1 MATMSGTPVRD
12 ALYFVEQSKTI
23 SGQIME
29 HCDSF
34 LSVSQYNSNLHDY
47 ITVLVA
53 ERCEASLSLAEF
65 AFRVTKAQLELAREL
80 IPSRMSLSI
89 TYNPFIN

>member
-29 HCDSF
+29 LCDSF
-34 LSVSQYNSNLHDY
+34 LSVSHYSNELRDD
-47 ITVLVA
+47 ITVLVIK
-53 ERCEASLSLAEF
+53 RCEASMSLAEF
-65 AFRVTKAQLELAREL
+65 AFRVTESQLELARKL

-89 TYNPFIN
+89 TYNSFID

>member
-34 LSVSQYNSNLHDY
+34 LSVSQYSNELRDD
-47 ITVLVA
+47 ITVLVI

-65 AFRVTKAQLELAREL
+65 AFQVTESQLKLARKL

-89 TYNPFIN
+89 TYNSFID